1 MDHPTES
8 SVDGTSPWSASLP
21 STPPDR
27 RVSHEDIAIIG
38 MACKLP
44 GGVGSPSKLWDL
56 LVEANSGQAS
66 LSFPSFTSSHV
77 RFKALTTF
85 IQCDLPKSRFNI
97 DGFYHPT
104 GDRPGSMSM
113 KGGYFLRDADVR
125 SFENGFFGINNME
138 AQYMDPQQRKLLETV
153 YEAFESAGVRLEDV
167 SGANIGCY
175 VGNFTMDFQQ
185 MQLRDSE
192 YLHRYSATGLGTT
205 ILGNRVSHVF
215 NLQGPSFVI
224 DTACS
229 SSLYCLHAACVAL
242 ENLECDGAVVAGANL
257 IQSPEQHFATMKAG
271 VLSPTSTCHTFDA
284 SADGYGRAD
293 GIGALYLKRLE
304 DAIRDGDPIR
314 SVIRGSAINANGRT
328 PGITLPDKFG
338 QEKVI
343 RKAHA
348 KAGLSVRDTD
358 YIECHGTGTPVGDP
372 IEAEAVSLALDGP
385 SRGAPI
391 LIGSVKSNLGHSE
404 AASGISSVIKAT
416 LMLENSLIPATVG
429 VRQLNPKIRAKEWN
443 VDVVTQLR
451 PLASPG
457 RRRRVGVN
465 SFGYGGA
472 NAHVVMESAPERVGF
487 DSSTATVLHRRSKYL
502 LPLSAFTQ
510 TSLEARV
517 ADLAAW
523 PGLVSA
529 QLPDLAAT
537 LGQRRTHFKQRG
549 FLIASQQDDLR
560 QSLTEQTLRIGRGQ
574 SAPPNYAFVFTGQGA
589 QWPQMGKELMD
600 EFPIFAAAIAE
611 MDSVLAGLEHP
622 PAWNIAGALREPK
635 ETSQVGEVTHS
646 QPLCTAVQIG
656 LVKLLSSWGINPGA
670 VVGHSSGEM
679 AAAFA
684 SGKITAAEAI
694 VAAYY
699 RGYVVADQKGPKGM
713 MMATGLSAA
722 RAGEEIA
729 AAELEGRLVVAC
741 INSPEN
747 VTISGDEDAIY
758 TLQGRLEGQKL
769 FARTLR
775 TGGNAYHSH
784 HMKAHG
790 DYYQRLVSDAMP
802 KLDVASSMASDATVY
817 SSVTGHA
824 HEGPFDAAY
833 WRSNL
838 ESPVRFVDA
847 LSELAKK
854 GKYTLIELGPHSALE
869 LPIRQTRDHLKLG
882 EDALSYFAALNRGK
896 DAVDTVLGL
905 VGSLWL
911 AGHDV
916 AWSKINDPGF
926 GKAWKP
932 QIAVDLPSYRWAYD
946 GVLWNES
953 RLSSEFRSRKV
964 GRHELLGSKVP
975 GGSETDWNWRN
986 LVRLDDLPWL
996 SDHKLDDT
1004 VVMPGGAFLAMAIEA
1019 VSQATET
1026 SLIIPGTSLEM
1037 RNVHI
1042 ITALTIPTAANSS
1055 TELFT
1060 NLRKSPITGVSTSER
1075 WWDFTI
1081 STYREGV
1088 PVVHAT
1094 GVAAIGK
1101 PAPVET
1107 VPLEPRIGLSETQLE
1122 LSAKRIWY
1130 QRFSKGGLNYGPL
1143 FQSLDEI
1150 WVPRSRADKAVLSK
1164 VRLEQKSAADGLARP
1179 SYPFHPITLDAMVQ
1193 AGIVATAAG
1202 QTHQMQGFVPT
1213 KFASASF
1220 RVPPPQTAAI
1230 EDAPTWQ
1237 IQARAQTSGINSAV
1251 FEAELLRGPGQSP
1264 VAVMRD
1270 SRLQSYTASTDPH
1283 DSGGLARH
1291 PTLRVVWKPDVCGP
1305 ELLRERDLT
1314 AYLDHFFDE
1323 AHSPV
1328 GKDEGLIKLGAA
1340 IHLVSH
1346 RNPRVSILELGA
1358 PSDDYAKAVLEMLD
1372 ASDDYKRLSAYTTG
1386 VWDEESGGFVA
1397 KTWDLAASEMHKQAV
1412 LQPLEKHQFDVI
1424 LMTDRAFARKN
1435 LTGPQLDWLQSLLS
1449 TEGVILALV
1458 PPDGPPALPAALDAR
1473 ISVLHDNTGAV
1484 LLASSNTNRPEL
1496 SGVSDQP
1503 VVIVEQT
1510 ETALGLS
1517 IEKIMTYAGTTTRRI
1532 LFQDVSEATP
1542 LRGATVISLLE
1553 AGTPLLAGMTDDE
1566 MRRLKLLTDQV
1577 KNLLWVT
1584 AGDLLHGTTP
1594 EMGLAAGLSRALM
1607 LEQPSLR
1614 FMVYDVDNTH
1624 DNHNNNKTTAA
1635 VDRTAHNLVRVL
1647 TSSQTPGSDSEYVE
1661 SGGVVHIARFVPDTK
1676 INAMFR
1682 LAQGANEAAET
1693 TLGAMAGQPMQL
1705 AIAHPGQFDSIHFR
1719 AVEPPAPSDEG
1730 LAADEIRV
1738 SVKAVGLNA
1747 KDLYV
1752 LAGKVD
1758 TPQGTCALEF
1768 AGVVEAVG
1776 TAVHDLAEG
1785 DRVVVMAPN
1794 HFGSVEV
1801 VPRWAAKKLRT
1812 DEAFTSLCTM
1822 PLVCATALYALRHRA
1837 NLGPGESVLIHSG
1850 AGGVGMAAI
1859 QIAKALGAEVF
1870 TTVSTEE
1877 KKKYLVESLGVSA
1890 SHVFS
1895 SRDGSFA
1902 DHVLRASQGRGVD
1915 VVLNSLTGDLLR
1927 TSWRCVGQFGRFV
1940 EIGKRDLLDSGRLD
1954 MDPFLRNTTFSAFDL
1969 SEIYLEGKKGGRP
1982 GRPFQKLWGKLLDE
1996 VVYLLRAGTLRS
2008 FSALGASQ
2016 VVDVSE
2022 LPSALRLFS
2031 SRNRIG
2037 KVAVSMED
2045 ASSKIRVQRL
2055 RHNTR
2060 LSPDKSYLM
2069 IGCLGGL
2076 GRSLSRWMLGR
2087 GARKFVFVGRSG
2099 IDKPSAR
2106 RIVEDLTSA
2115 GAECQVVRGDVV
2127 NYADVKKAVDAVPG
2141 KIGGVVQAAMGLN
2154 EALFTTMPNKY
2165 WHTGIDPKVVG
2176 TWNIHHAIQADGK
2189 DSDLEFFLMTS
2200 SVSGTV
2206 GTATESN
2213 YCAGNHFLDMFAR
2226 HRRAQGRPA
2235 TAVGFGM
2242 ISEIG
2247 YLHDNPEIEALLLR
2261 KGIQAI
2267 NEDEF
2272 LQITDLALSQP
2283 MRVPHVWDAAAAGH
2297 VLTGLEPF
2305 GFLAL
2310 RRQGFD
2316 VTNLTFN
2323 DPRALVLAAVVDDS
2337 DADKKQQHAQAGGGS
2352 GLPAE
2357 VASAMDDEGATLEE
2371 AVLRHVTARF
2381 GNLVLTPAHKVPPQ
2395 KPLAEFGM
2403 DSMIAAE
2410 FRTWFFQAF
2419 RIDVPFL
2426 ELLSKTVTVA
2436 SLAAVVSKD
2445 YEARG

>member
-1 MDHPTES
+1 MAPHAES
-8 SVDGTSPWSASLP
+8 LRADMSPWSESEP
-21 STPPDR
+21 STPPHGR
-27 RVSHEDIAIIG
+27 INQEDIAIVG

-44 GGVGSPSKLWDL
+44 GGVDSPSQLWNL
-56 LVEANSGQAS
+56 LVEAQSGQAS
-66 LSFPSFTSSHV
+66 FPSPRSSS
-77 RFKALTTF
+77 
-85 IQCDLPKSRFNI
+85 ISYI
-97 DGFYHPT
+97 D
-104 GDRPGSMSM
+104 DRPGSMHM

-153 YEAFESAGVRLEDV
+153 YEAFESGGVRLEDV
-167 SGANIGCY
+167 SGANVGCY

-242 ENLECDGAVVAGANL
+242 ENFECDSAVVAGANL

-293 GIGALYLKRLE
+293 GIGALYLKRLQ

-343 RKAHA
+343 RKAHV
-348 KAGLSVRDTD
+348 KAGLLVQDTP
-358 YIECHGTGTPVGDP
+358 YVECHGTGTPVGDP

-385 SRGAPI
+385 SRSQPI
-391 LIGSVKSNLGHSE
+391 LIGSIKSNLGHSE

-416 LMLENSLIPATVG
+416 LMLENAMIPATVG
-429 VRQLNPKIRAKEWN
+429 VRKLNPKIRAKEWN
-443 VDVVTQLR
+443 VDVVTELR
-451 PLASPG
+451 PFASLG
-457 RRRRVGVN
+457 HRRVGVN

-472 NAHVVMESAPERVGF
+472 NAHVVIENAPTKLTF
-487 DSSTATVLHRRSKYL
+487 HDDTDDPTHQRSKYL
-502 LPLSAFTQ
+502 LPFSAFTEA
-510 TSLEARV
+510 SLKARV

-523 PGLVSA
+523 PGLEST

-549 FLIASQQDDLR
+549 FLVSSKDELHR
-560 QSLTEQTLRIGRGQ
+560 NLTEQTLRLGRGQ
-574 SAPPNYAFVFTGQGA
+574 TAPPNYAFVFTGQGA
-589 QWPQMGKELMD
+589 QWPQMGQELID
-600 EFPIFAAAIAE
+600 EFPIFAAAISE
-611 MDSVLAGLEHP
+611 MDSVLAALAHP
-622 PAWNIAGALREPK
+622 PAWTIAGALREPK
-635 ETSQVGEVTHS
+635 ETSQVGAVTHS

-656 LVKLLSSWGINPGA
+656 LVKLLSSWGIHPRA
-670 VVGHSSGEM
+670 VVGHSSGEI

-684 SGKITAAEAI
+684 SGKITIAEAI

-699 RGYVVADQKGPKGM
+699 RGYVVGGQTYMKGM

-722 RAGEEIA
+722 SASIEIVAAG
-729 AAELEGRLVVAC
+729 LEDKLVVAC

-747 VTISGDEDAIY
+747 VTISGDEDAIQA
-758 TLQGRLEGQKL
+758 LQERLHSQKL

-775 TGGNAYHSH
+775 TDGNAYHSH

-790 DYYQRLVSDAMP
+790 DKYESLVTNATP
-802 KLDVASSMASDATVY
+802 KLGASSSLASGATMF

-838 ESPVRFVDA
+838 EKPVRFVDA
-847 LSELAKK
+847 LSELAKD

-869 LPIRQTRDHLKLG
+869 LPIKQTQIHLKLE
-882 EDALSYFAALNRGK
+882 EDALFYFAALNRGK
-896 DAVDTVLGL
+896 DAVDTVLSL
-905 VGSLWL
+905 AGSLWL
-911 AGHDV
+911 AGHELTWNKV
-916 AWSKINDPGF
+916 NDPGF
-926 GKAWKP
+926 GKAWAP
-932 QIAVDLPSYRWAYD
+932 SVIANLPPYHWAYD

-953 RLSSEFRSRKV
+953 RLSLEFRNRKY
-964 GRHELLGSKVP
+964 GRHELLGSMVP
-975 GGSETDWNWRN
+975 GGSETDLNWRN
-986 LVRLDDLPWL
+986 VVCLDDLPWL
-996 SDHKLDDT
+996 SDHRLNDT
-1004 VVMPGGAFLAMAIEA
+1004 VVMPGGAFLAMAMEA
-1019 VSQATET
+1019 VSQATGT
-1026 SLIIPGTSLEM
+1026 SLSPGTGLEM

-1042 ITALTIPTAANSS
+1042 ITALTISTAANSS

-1060 NLRKSPITGVSTSER
+1060 NLRKSPITKVSSSET
-1075 WWDFTI
+1075 WWDFKI
-1081 STYREGV
+1081 STYREGI
-1088 PVVHAT
+1088 PVIHAT
-1094 GVAAIGK
+1094 GVIAIQE
-1101 PAPVET
+1101 PASTEAI
-1107 VPLEPRIGLSETQLE
+1107 EPRIQLSEAQLE
-1122 LSAKRIWY
+1122 PSAKRIWY
-1130 QRFSKGGLNYGPL
+1130 QRFEKGGLNYGPL
-1143 FQSLDEI
+1143 FQSLDKI
-1150 WVPRSRADKAVLSK
+1150 WVPRSKEEKVVLSK
-1164 VRLEQKSAADGLARP
+1164 LVRLEQKSAADGAMQA

-1202 QTHQMQGFVPT
+1202 QTRKMQGFVPT
-1213 KFASASF
+1213 KFSSASF
-1220 RVPPPQTAAI
+1220 RVPPPQDNYGIPQI
-1230 EDAPTWQ
+1230 EDGPRWQ
-1237 IQARAQTSGINSAV
+1237 IQATARTSGINSAI
-1251 FEAELLRGPGQSP
+1251 FEAELLTPGQSP
-1264 VAVMRD
+1264 VAVMQE
-1270 SRLQSYTASTDPH
+1270 SRLHSYTALTNQDAS
-1283 DSGGLARH
+1283 GLARH
-1291 PTLRVVWKPDVCGP
+1291 PALRVVWKPDIYGP

-1314 AYLDHFFDE
+1314 KYLDHFFAE

-1340 IHLVSH
+1340 INLVSH

-1358 PSDDYAKAVLEMLD
+1358 VSHDYGKAVLEMLD
-1372 ASDDYKRLSAYTTG
+1372 AGSDYKRLSSYTTG
-1386 VWDEESGGFVA
+1386 SWDKEMGGVFA
-1397 KTWDLAASEMHKQAV
+1397 QSWDLAAAEINSKAAP
-1412 LQPLEKHQFDVI
+1412 QPLKEQKFDVV
-1424 LMTDRAFARKN
+1424 LMTDRVFARKN
-1435 LTGPQLDWLQSLLS
+1435 LMGSQLDWIQSLLS
-1449 TEGVILALV
+1449 TDGIVLALF
-1458 PPDGPPALPAALDAR
+1458 PPESQPALPSTLDVTISALDDG
-1473 ISVLHDNTGAV
+1473 SGAV
-1484 LLASSNTNRPEL
+1484 LLASSNLSRPKI
-1496 SGVSDQP
+1496 SGITDKA
-1503 VVIVEQT
+1503 VIIVQHT
-1510 ETALGLS
+1510 KTALGASLQQA
-1517 IEKIMTYAGTTTRRI
+1517 ITNAGTAAQCI
-1532 LFQDVSEATP
+1532 LYADITEATS
-1542 LRGATVISLLE
+1542 LKGATVISLLE
-1553 AGTPLLAGMTDDE
+1553 AESPLLAGITDNE
-1566 MRRLKLLTDQV
+1566 MHRLKLLTDQV

-1584 AGDLLHGTTP
+1584 AGDLLSGRTP

-1614 FMVYDVDNTH
+1614 FMVYDMDKST
-1624 DNHNNNKTTAA
+1624 D
-1635 VDRTAHNLVRVL
+1635 VDRTAHNLVQVL
-1647 TSSQTPGSDSEYVE
+1647 TFSQTAGSDLEYVE
-1661 SGGVVHIARFVPDTK
+1661 HDSIVHIARFVPDTK

-1682 LAQGANEAAET
+1682 LAQGTNETVDT
-1693 TLGAMAGQPMQL
+1693 TIGEMSGQPIQL

-1719 AVEPPAPSDEG
+1719 AIELPSEG
-1730 LAADEIRV
+1730 LAEDEIKI

-1758 TPQGTCALEF
+1758 TPEATCALEF
-1768 AGVVEAVG
+1768 AGVVDEVG
-1776 TAVHDLAEG
+1776 CAIHDLVKG

-1794 HFGSVEV
+1794 HFRSVEI
-1801 VPRWAAKKLRT
+1801 VPRWAAKKLRD
-1812 DEAFTSLCTM
+1812 DESFTTM
-1822 PLVCATALYALRHRA
+1822 STIPLVCATALYALQHRA

-1850 AGGVGMAAI
+1850 AGGVGIAAI
-1859 QIAKALGAEVF
+1859 QVAKAMGAEVF
-1870 TTVSTEE
+1870 TTVSTDE
-1877 KKKYLVESLGVSA
+1877 KKKYLVEKLGVKED
-1890 SHVFS
+1890 HVFS
-1895 SRDGSFA
+1895 SRDGRFA
-1902 DHVLRASQGRGVD
+1902 DEVLKATDGQGVD

-1927 TSWRCVGQFGRFV
+1927 TSWRCVGPFGRFV

-1954 MDPFLRNTTFSAFDL
+1954 MDPFLRNSSFSAFDL
-1969 SEIYLEGKKGGRP
+1969 SAIYLEGKTRGRM
-1982 GRPFQKLWGKLLDE
+1982 GLRAQALWKKLLDE
-1996 VVYLLRAGTLRS
+1996 VVYLLRAGTLKS
-2008 FSALGASQ
+2008 FAALGANQ

-2022 LPSALRLFS
+2022 MASALRLFS

-2037 KVAVSMED
+2037 KIAVSVD
-2045 ASSKIRVQRL
+2045 NPSSPIRVQPL
-2055 RHNTR
+2055 RYNTR
-2060 LSPDKSYLM
+2060 LSADKSYIM
-2069 IGCLGGL
+2069 VGCLGGL

-2099 IDKPSAR
+2099 TDRPSAR
-2106 RIVEDLTSA
+2106 RIVEDLTAA

-2127 NYADVKKAVDAVPG
+2127 SATDVQKAVDAVDG

-2165 WHTGIDPKVVG
+2165 WHTGIDPKVIG
-2176 TWNIHHAIQADGK
+2176 TWNIHNAIQADGK
-2189 DSDLEFFLMTS
+2189 DSELDFFLMTS
-2200 SVSGTV
+2200 SVSGSV

-2226 HRRAQGRPA
+2226 YRRAQGRPA
-2235 TAVGFGM
+2235 MAIGFGM

-2283 MRVPHVWDAAAAGH
+2283 LDVPHVWDTAAAGH

-2305 GFLAL
+2305 GFMEL

-2323 DPRALVLAAVVDDS
+2323 DPRALVLAAVVDSTAD
-2337 DADKKQQHAQAGGGS
+2337 DALKQQAQNGD
-2352 GLPAE
+2352 LPAD
-2357 VASAMDDEGATLEE
+2357 VASAIDEGATLED
-2371 AVLRHVTARF
+2371 AVLRHVAARF
-2381 GNLVLTPAHKVPPQ
+2381 GNLVLTPVDKVPPQ
-2395 KPLAEFGM
+2395 KPLTEFGM

-2419 RIDVPFL
+2419 RFDVPFL

-2436 SLAAVVSKD
+2436 SLAALVAAD
-2445 YEARG
+2445 IEARR